1 MSSWQAT
8 GFNKLISMPTVLD
21 VAKRAGVAPITVSR
35 VINNSGY
42 ISQETRERVEAAV
55 KELGYVPNTLA
66 RGLRSKRTR
75 TLALVVTDI
84 TNPYFTLMARGVED
98 VAGASNYSVV
108 YCNTDESEA
117 KEEKYANL
125 LAQRQV
131 DGVLL
136 VPSCGNVK
144 TIKFLLSNDITVV
157 ALDRRLSGVEIDSV
171 RSDSLD
177 GANRL
182 INLLI
187 GLGHKRIAMITGP
200 VDVSTSIDRVTGYQ
214 RALAEADL
222 GENELVYYGEFNQES
237 GYEFTKQAI
246 MHLPKPTAIFGAN
259 NFITIGI
266 IKALHDLKIEVPG
279 DVSVVGFDDLPE
291 SMLVAP
297 FLTVAAQPAYEMG
310 RMATELL
317 LKRVSG
323 ELSDGYQQLVLPTA
337 IIERGSTSPNWSGK

>member
-1 MSSWQAT
+1 
-8 GFNKLISMPTVLD
+8 MPTVLD

-42 ISQETRERVEAAV
+42 ISQATRERVEAAV

-66 RGLRSKRTR
+66 RGLRSKRTK

-84 TNPYFTLMARGVED
+84 TNPYFTLLARGVED

-117 KEEKYANL
+117 KEENYANL
-125 LAQRQV
+125 LAQRRV

-144 TIKFLLSNDITVV
+144 TIKFLLSNNINVV
-157 ALDRRLSGVEIDSV
+157 VLDRCVSGVEIDSV
-171 RSDSLD
+171 RSDSED
-177 GANRL
+177 GAYRVVK
-182 INLLI
+182 LLI

-200 VDVSTSIDRVTGYQ
+200 TDVSTSVDRVAGYR
-214 RALAEADL
+214 RALIESGL
-222 GENELVYYGEFNQES
+222 ENNELTYYGTFNQGS
-237 GYEFTKQAI
+237 GYEFTKQA
-246 MHLPKPTAIFGAN
+246 MTQSPKPTAIFGAN
-259 NFITIGI
+259 NFIAIGI
-266 IKALHDLKIEVPG
+266 IKALRDFRVEIPG
-279 DVSVVGFDDLPE
+279 EVSVVAFDDFPE

-297 FLTVAAQPAYEMG
+297 FLTFVEQPAYEMG

-317 LKRVSG
+317 LKRISG
-323 ELSDGYQQLVLPTA
+323 ELSGGYQKLILHTE
-337 IIERGSTSPNWSGK
+337 IIERGSTGPNRNNSS

>member
-1 MSSWQAT
+1 
-8 GFNKLISMPTVLD
+8 MPTVLD

-42 ISQETRERVEAAV
+42 ISQATRERVEAAV
-55 KELGYVPNTLA
+55 KELGYVPNTIA
-66 RGLRSKRTR
+66 RGLRSKRTM

-98 VAGASNYSVV
+98 VAGDSGYTVV
-108 YCNTDESEA
+108 YCNSDESEA
-117 KEEKYANL
+117 KEEKYVNI

-157 ALDRRLSGVEIDSV
+157 ALDRRVSGVEIDSV
-171 RSDSLD
+171 RSDSQD

-187 GLGHKRIAMITGP
+187 RLGHKRIAMITGP
-200 VDVSTSIDRVTGYQ
+200 KDVSTSVDRVTGYQ
-214 RALAEADL
+214 QALSEADL
-222 GENELVYYGEFNQES
+222 DENELVYYGAFNQES
-237 GYEFTKQAI
+237 GYEFTNQA
-246 MHLPKPTAIFGAN
+246 MLHSPRPTAIFGAN

-266 IKALHDLKIEVPG
+266 IKALHDLKIDVPD

-291 SMLVAP
+291 SMLVNP
-297 FLTVAAQPAYEMG
+297 FITVARQPAYEMG
-310 RMATELL
+310 RIATELL
-317 LKRVSG
+317 LKRISI
-323 ELSDGYQQLVLPTA
+323 ELDEEYQELILPTE
-337 IIERGSTSPNWSGK
+337 IIEHDSISSRRNNSN

>member
-1 MSSWQAT
+1 
-8 GFNKLISMPTVLD
+8 MPTVLD

-42 ISQETRERVEAAV
+42 ISQGTRERVEAAV

-66 RGLRSKRTR
+66 RGLRSKRTK

-84 TNPYFTLMARGVED
+84 ANPYFTLMARGVED
-98 VAGASNYSVV
+98 AAGAADYSVV

-144 TIKFLLSNDITVV
+144 TIKFLLSNNITVV
-157 ALDRRLSGVEIDSV
+157 ALDRRVAGVKIDSV
-171 RSDSLD
+171 RSDSRD
-177 GANRL
+177 GAKRL
-182 INLLI
+182 IHLLI
-187 GLGHKRIAMITGP
+187 ELGHERIAMITGP
-200 VDVSTSIDRVTGYQ
+200 TDVSTSVDRVAGYQ
-214 RALAEADL
+214 QALADAGLAES
-222 GENELVYYGEFNQES
+222 ELVCYGAFNQQS
-237 GYEFTKQAI
+237 GYELTRQA
-246 MHLPKPTAIFGAN
+246 MLHSPKPTAIFGAN

-266 IKALHDLKIEVPG
+266 IKALQDLKLNVPG

-291 SMLVAP
+291 SMLLSP

-310 RMATELL
+310 RVATELL
-317 LKRVSG
+317 LKRISG
-323 ELSDGYQQLVLPTA
+323 ELSGRYQALVLQTQV
-337 IIERGSTSPNWSGK
+337 IERGSTSSNPYRSS

>member
-1 MSSWQAT
+1 
-8 GFNKLISMPTVLD
+8 MPTVLD

-42 ISQETRERVEAAV
+42 ISQGTRKRVEAAV

-84 TNPYFTLMARGVED
+84 ANPYFTLMARGVED
-98 VAGASNYSVV
+98 AAGAADYSVV

-157 ALDRRLSGVEIDSV
+157 ALDRRVSGVKIDSV
-171 RSDSLD
+171 RSDSEG
-177 GANRL
+177 GAKRL
-182 INLLI
+182 TSLLI
-187 GLGHKRIAMITGP
+187 ELGHQRIAMITGP
-200 VDVSTSIDRVTGYQ
+200 KDVSTSADRVVGYQ
-214 RALAEADL
+214 QALTEAGL
-222 GENELVYYGEFNQES
+222 AQNELVYYGAFNQES
-237 GYEFTKQAI
+237 GYELTGQA
-246 MHLPKPTAIFGAN
+246 MMRSPRPTAIFGAN

-266 IKALHDLKIEVPG
+266 MKALQNLELRVPG

-291 SMLVAP
+291 SMLLSP

-310 RMATELL
+310 RVATELL
-317 LKRVSG
+317 LKRISG
-323 ELSDGYQQLVLPTA
+323 ELSGRCQTLVLQTQV
-337 IIERGSTSPNWSGK
+337 IERGSTNLHSTRSS

>member
-1 MSSWQAT
+1 
-8 GFNKLISMPTVLD
+8 MPTVLD

-42 ISQETRERVEAAV
+42 ISQGTRERVEAAV
-55 KELGYVPNTLA
+55 KELGYDPNTLA
-66 RGLRSKRTR
+66 RGLRSKRTK

-84 TNPYFTLMARGVED
+84 ANPYFTLMARGVED
-98 VAGASNYSVV
+98 AAGAADYSVV

-144 TIKFLLSNDITVV
+144 TIKFLLSNEITVV
-157 ALDRRLSGVEIDSV
+157 ALDRRISGVKIDSV
-171 RSDSLD
+171 RSDSQD
-177 GANRL
+177 GAKRL
-182 INLLI
+182 VDLLI
-187 GLGHKRIAMITGP
+187 GLGHERIVMITGP
-200 VDVSTSIDRVTGYQ
+200 TDVSTSADRVAGYQ
-214 RALAEADL
+214 QAL
-222 GENELVYYGEFNQES
+222 GEAGLARNELVCYGAFNQES
-237 GYEFTKQAI
+237 GYELTRQA
-246 MHLPKPTAIFGAN
+246 MAHAPRPTALFGAN

-266 IKALHDLKIEVPG
+266 IKALQDLKLNVPG

-291 SMLVAP
+291 SMLLSP
-297 FLTVAAQPAYEMG
+297 FLTVAAQPAYDMG

-317 LKRVSG
+317 LKRISG
-323 ELSDGYQQLVLPTA
+323 ELSGRCQTLVLQTQV
-337 IIERGSTSPNWSGK
+337 IERESSGPNPNRSC

>member
-1 MSSWQAT
+1 
-8 GFNKLISMPTVLD
+8 MPTVLD

-42 ISQETRERVEAAV
+42 ISQATRERVEAAV
-55 KELGYVPNTLA
+55 KELGYVPNTIA
-66 RGLRSKRTR
+66 RGLRSKRTM

-98 VAGASNYSVV
+98 VAGDSGYTVV
-108 YCNTDESEA
+108 YCNSDESEA
-117 KEEKYANL
+117 KEEKYVNI

-157 ALDRRLSGVEIDSV
+157 ALDRRVSGVEIDSV
-171 RSDSLD
+171 RSDSQD

-187 GLGHKRIAMITGP
+187 RLGHKRIAMITGP
-200 VDVSTSIDRVTGYQ
+200 KDVSTSVDRVTGYQ
-214 RALAEADL
+214 QALSEADL
-222 GENELVYYGEFNQES
+222 DENELVYYGAFNQES
-237 GYEFTKQAI
+237 GYEFTNQA
-246 MHLPKPTAIFGAN
+246 MLHSPRPTAIFGAN

-266 IKALHDLKIEVPG
+266 IKALHDLKIDVPG

-291 SMLVAP
+291 SMLVNP
-297 FLTVAAQPAYEMG
+297 FITVARQPAYEMG
-310 RMATELL
+310 RIATELL
-317 LKRVSG
+317 LKRISI
-323 ELSDGYQQLVLPTA
+323 ELDEEYQELILPTE
-337 IIERGSTSPNWSGK
+337 IIEHDSISSRRNNSN

>member
-1 MSSWQAT
+1 
-8 GFNKLISMPTVLD
+8 MPTVLD

-42 ISQETRERVEAAV
+42 ISQSTRERVQAAV

-98 VAGASNYSVV
+98 VAGDANYTVV
-108 YCNTDESEA
+108 YCNTDESET
-117 KEEKYANL
+117 KEEKYANI

-136 VPSCGNVK
+136 VPACGNVK
-144 TIKFLLSNDITVV
+144 TIKFLLSNNINVV
-157 ALDRRLSGVEIDSV
+157 TLDRRVSEVEIDSV
-171 RSDSLD
+171 RSDSED
-177 GANRL
+177 GAYRL
-182 INLLI
+182 VKLLI
-187 GLGHKRIAMITGP
+187 GLGHKRIAVITGP
-200 VDVSTSIDRVTGYQ
+200 KDVSTSVDRVTGYQ
-214 RALAEADL
+214 RALAETGL
-222 GENELVYYGEFNQES
+222 NEKELVYYGAFNQES
-237 GYEFTKQAI
+237 GYEFTKQA
-246 MHLPKPTAIFGAN
+246 MMYSPKPTAILGAN
-259 NFITIGI
+259 NFITIGV
-266 IKALHDLKIEVPG
+266 IKALRDLKMDVPG

-291 SMLVAP
+291 SMLLSP

-317 LKRVSG
+317 LKRISG
-323 ELSDGYQQLVLPTA
+323 ELSDGYQKLVLPTE
-337 IIERGSTSPNWSGK
+337 IIERGSTGPNRNSSN